1 MVVVE
6 KFSLVARE
14 SQALAASPEGGEAVA
29 SSWRVI
35 IAPGGHEHGE
45 RA

>member
-6 KFSLVARE
+6 EVSMVARI
-14 SQALAASPEGGEAVA
+14 ASAGSIARRGEAVA

-35 IAPGGHEHGE
+35 SGHEHGE